1 MMSICPFA
9 FDVVRYQ
16 AAEDRAR
23 NGSLNPCN
31 AMLKEI
37 PLHVAYE
44 IIIRQS
50 FRDVLELAR
59 VPPTLIAYRYVAV
72 HANAAINV
80 MPAYF

>member
-31 AMLKEI
+31 AILQEI

-50 FRDVLELAR
+50 FRDILEPAR
-59 VPPTLIAYRYVAV
+59 VSPTLVAYRYIAV
-72 HANAAINV
+72 HANAATHV

>member
-23 NGSLNPCN
+23 NGSLNPCD

-59 VPPTLIAYRYVAV
+59 VPPTFIAYRHVAI